1 MADNFTGVEYHT
13 TMESLKTSQSHL
25 VDQSKCKNKPVLKLT
40 QHNDKTFKIMLTLVR
55 KYSSCLFLAHL
66 REMFRISYNEQ
77 QFKSHKMFLST
88 VRLMTHCT

>member
-1 MADNFTGVEYHT
+1 MCMADNFTGVEYHT

-55 KYSSCLFLAHL
+55 QCFSCFYDM
-66 REMFRISYNEQ
+66 RS
-77 QFKSHKMFLST
+77 
-88 VRLMTHCT
+88 RLGAMQ